1 MAYLEINDVCKG
13 FGSGTARF
21 EVLKN
26 INLHV
31 KEGEFIAI
39 LGYSGVGKS
48 TLMNLIAGL
57 EEPDSGE
64 IIVNDKKNNLDVIG
78 IVDDEDFYFINVLLF
93 VVFITKSLHLYT
105 SQTLDILLLTL
116 LLFDILSNTSYKRIE
131 IYSI

>member
-1 MAYLEINDVCKG
+1 MAYLEINNVCKG

-31 KEGEFIAI
+31 KEGEFVAI

-64 IIVNDKKNNLDVIG
+64 IIVNGKKIDGPHPDRGLVFQNYSLLP
-78 IVDDEDFYFINVLLF
+78 FIMA
-93 VVFITKSLHLYT
+93 
-105 SQTLDILLLTL
+105 
-116 LLFDILSNTSYKRIE
+116 TSYAKHWLLSCTVLSLAIACSQL
-131 IYSI
+131 IFIGFN

>member
-39 LGYSGVGKS
+39 LGYSGVGK
-48 TLMNLIAGL
+48 
-57 EEPDSGE
+57 
-64 IIVNDKKNNLDVIG
+64 
-78 IVDDEDFYFINVLLF
+78 
-93 VVFITKSLHLYT
+93 
-105 SQTLDILLLTL
+105 
-116 LLFDILSNTSYKRIE
+116 
-131 IYSI
+131 